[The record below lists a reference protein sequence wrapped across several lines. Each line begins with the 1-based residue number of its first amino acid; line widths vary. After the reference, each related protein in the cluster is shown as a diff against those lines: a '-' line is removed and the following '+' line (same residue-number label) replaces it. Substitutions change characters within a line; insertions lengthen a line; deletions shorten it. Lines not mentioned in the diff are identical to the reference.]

1 MQGIHDKVFAAILA
15 AAISLLTACGG
26 HGGGSS
32 SGSSAA
38 TPAGGIHLQVVSFGD
53 SLSDVGT
60 YAPIASAVGSGAHL
74 HPGYP
79 GSDGK
84 QSGGW
89 TCYAICWCM

>member
-1 MQGIHDKVFAAILA
+1 MQGSNDKVCVAILA
-15 AAISLLTACGG
+15 LVISLFTACGG
-26 HGGGSS
+26 GGGGSNNG
-32 SGSSAA
+32 SGAA
-38 TPAGGIHLQVVSFGD
+38 TPPGGVSLQVVSFGD

-74 HPGYP
+74 HS

>member
-1 MQGIHDKVFAAILA
+1 MQGINEKVCAAIFA
-15 AAISLLTACGG
+15 VVIVLLTACGG

-32 SGSSAA
+32 NGSGAA

-74 HPGYP
+74 HS

-84 QSGGW
+84 QSGGL